1 MGADIKRHPYLIS
14 LRNPITRVHFC
25 AAALISPSLALTAAH
40 CVDTDRGGHP
50 RPFAFVPRLCTEEG
64 AADDGCDPQQTESF
78 TPVGVSE
85 SVKHESWTGSVSDGA
100 DVAVIFLSEPLHGHP
115 TIKVLPQ
122 PDPAEWE
129 ELTKL
134 YVVGWGVINSSNELP
149 ERLQAAELPYHSEPF
164 CRALYSGAGFGP
176 NTIKDDMLCAG
187 GLGAET
193 CQGDSGGPLLL
204 KGDSWQEDVAVGIV
218 SFGNDHCGDPDQVPG
233 VFTKLASY
241 AAELGFALS
250 LEEEKGGG
258 GDDDAPEEAVV
269 KPWCSFS
276 GTCNPAEIEDS
287 IEFCNESKDNC
298 NIACG
303 GVFCFDSNE
312 SPSNQSPPA
321 VSFPPLQPSSPS
333 PSPSSS
339 QSPPAVSF
347 PPLQPSSPSPSPS
360 SSSPPPAVPHPPS
373 QPSSPSPSPSS
384 SQSPPLAVS
393 FPPLQP
399 SSPSPSPS
407 SSSPPPAVPHPPS
420 QPSSPSPSP
429 SSSSSPP
436 AFVWSFPTSQLSS
449 PSPSPSSS
457 SPPAFVWSFPTHQPS
472 SPSPSPAASPPP
484 EPRTMFLRKSCQGNP
499 DSEHSEFDLNDFG
512 DNFGR
517 ACQDLCAEDRSCEAS
532 VYNRD
537 GHDGGRWLCELYDR
551 CVPEDGESDD
561 VLVFKTAKDPSLV
574 LGTDQGGNRF
584 PPPASEG
591 PTPGRTTI
599 FPRKSC
605 EGEQSSRLSK
615 YGLNDFGDDFSKVC
629 EDLCAED
636 RDCEASVYNGDGHG
650 GEKWLCELYGRCVPE
665 DGESDDVLVF
675 KAPQDDGLSLGSTAQ
690 NNGGFDTRAGM
701 GCSEDDEIDKYS
713 MYDLNDDYA
722 EHEFKSGCAELCE
735 KSSRCR
741 AYVFNPATRF
751 LCRHYDQCMTVDAGS
766 SSVLGRKA

>member
-1 MGADIKRHPYLIS
+1 M
-14 LRNPITRVHFC
+14 
-25 AAALISPSLALTAAH
+25 
-40 CVDTDRGGHP
+40 DTDRGGHP
-50 RPFAFVPRLCTEEG
+50 RPFAFVPRLCAEEG

-85 SVKHESWTGSVSDGA
+85 SIQHESWTGSISDGA

-115 TIKVLPQ
+115 TLKVLPQ

-134 YVVGWGVINSSNELP
+134 YVVGWGIINSSNELP
-149 ERLQAAELPYHSEPF
+149 EKLQAAELPYHPGPS
-164 CRALYSGAGFGP
+164 CRALYLAAGFDP

-258 GDDDAPEEAVV
+258 DDDDAPEEAVV

-276 GTCNPAEIEDS
+276 SSCNPAEIEDS
-287 IEFCNESKDNC
+287 IEFCNESKDIC

-303 GVFCFDSNE
+303 GVFCADSNK
-312 SPSNQSPPA
+312 SPSSNQSPPA
-321 VSFPPLQPSSPS
+321 VSFPPL
-333 PSPSSS
+333 
-339 QSPPAVSF
+339 
-347 PPLQPSSPSPSPS
+347 
-360 SSSPPPAVPHPPS
+360 

-429 SSSSSPP
+429 GSSSPP
-436 AFVWSFPTSQLSS
+436 PAVPHP
-449 PSPSPSSS
+449 PS
-457 SPPAFVWSFPTHQPS
+457 QPS
-472 SPSPSPAASPPP
+472 SPSPSPAASPSPP
-484 EPRTMFLRKSCQGNP
+484 EVPRTTFLRKSCQGNP

-512 DNFGR
+512 DNFSR

-561 VLVFKTAKDPSLV
+561 VLVFKTAKCTEISGFYLV
-574 LGTDQGGNRF
+574 PFVDSSGNDLGQASGDLNAM
-584 PPPASEG
+584 ASEC
-591 PTPGRTTI
+591 
-599 FPRKSC
+599 RK
-605 EGEQSSRLSK
+605 R
-615 YGLNDFGDDFSKVC
+615 
-629 EDLCAED
+629 
-636 RDCEASVYNGDGHG
+636 
-650 GEKWLCELYGRCVPE
+650 
-665 DGESDDVLVF
+665 
-675 KAPQDDGLSLGSTAQ
+675 
-690 NNGGFDTRAGM
+690 
-701 GCSEDDEIDKYS
+701 
-713 MYDLNDDYA
+713 
-722 EHEFKSGCAELCE
+722 
-735 KSSRCR
+735 
-741 AYVFNPATRF
+741 
-751 LCRHYDQCMTVDAGS
+751 
-766 SSVLGRKA
+766 